1 MAKYIDLTTEMY
13 DGAPTM
19 PMDPK
24 CSISWHCNLDN
35 LGYNLSRVTTSTHQ
49 GTHIDAPKH
58 FFYEGET
65 IDKIALERVIV
76 RAIKVDLTHKQPKEA
91 IMPEDLKPFEANIK
105 PGMAVLLHTGWDKQ
119 WPEACFFSDFPY
131 VSTELANWLV
141 EKKVGIIG
149 MDMPTPNGSAWKVV
163 HETLLGGDTLV
174 VEGLSNMEEITAD
187 EFTFVALP
195 LKLRGRDG
203 SPIRAIAIED

>member
-24 CSISWHCNLDN
+24 CAISWHCNLDT
-35 LGYNLSRVTTSTHQ
+35 LGYNLSRLTTSTHQ

-65 IDKIALERVIV
+65 IDNIALERVIV
-76 RAIKVDLTHKQPKEA
+76 RAIKIDLTHKKPKEA
-91 IMPEDLKPFEANIK
+91 ITPDDIK
-105 PGMAVLLHTGWDKQ
+105 PYEGKIREGMAVLLHTGWDKQ
-119 WPEACFFSDFPY
+119 WPKDCFFSDFPF
-131 VSTELANWLV
+131 VSVELAKWIV
-141 EKKVGIIG
+141 EKKIGIIG
-149 MDMPTPNGSAWKVV
+149 MDMPTPNGNAWKVV

-174 VEGLSNMEEITAD
+174 VEGLSNMEAITAD
-187 EFTFVALP
+187 EFTFFALP
-195 LKLRGRDG
+195 LKLKGRDG
-203 SPIRAIAIED
+203 SPIRAIAVED